1 MGNNLLGRIE
11 EWRRKLLDLTNRNQL
26 VSCKIGPR
34 AAVRL
39 EHPSPGPVW
48 SGLLGGADLT
58 FAWKRELVPDANES
72 GDDSNAPPQLSL
84 FGSKEEGPPP
94 VEPRITL
101 EQCLGSRALSP
112 NHLLTDLQDRAL
124 GNRLNRMSL
133 NARTALS
140 EQGVNVLFVAFGFLK
155 WFEAEHR
162 DEPRLSPLLLV
173 PVCLERIGATAP
185 WKLSLYEDE
194 ITPNFCL
201 QELMKRDFRL
211 ELPEA
216 DPQSLL
222 DDEQARERYESAIR
236 EAVRNES
243 GWEVLSDAVLGQF
256 SFQKLAMYDDYGRHA
271 TEIAEH
277 EHCRRIAGDDS
288 TPPPFAVAIPSPAK
302 FDAEVHP
309 SKLHTILPCDASQ
322 LEAILAIKSGA
333 SLVLDGPPGT
343 GKSQTIAN
351 VIAVYLGG

>member
-1 MGNNLLGRIE
+1 M
-11 EWRRKLLDLTNRNQL
+11 
-26 VSCKIGPR
+26 
-34 AAVRL
+34 
-39 EHPSPGPVW
+39 
-48 SGLLGGADLT
+48 T

-72 GDDSNAPPQLSL
+72 GDDNNAPPQLSL
-84 FGSKEEGPPP
+84 FASKGEGPPP

-101 EQCLGSRALSP
+101 EQCLESRALSA
-112 NHLLTDLQDRAL
+112 NHLLTDLQDRAF

-133 NARTALS
+133 NARTALP
-140 EQGVNVLFVAFGFLK
+140 EHGVNVLFVAFGFLK
-155 WFEAEHR
+155 WFEAEHS

-201 QELMKRDFRL
+201 RELMKRDFRL
-211 ELPEA
+211 ELPEV
-216 DPQSLL
+216 DPLALL
-222 DDEQARERYESAIR
+222 DDEQAREKYETAVR
-236 EAVRNES
+236 DAVRNES

-288 TPPPFAVAIPSPAK
+288 TPPPFALAIPSPAR

-309 SKLHTILPCDASQ
+309 SKLHTILPCDSRQ

-333 SLVLDGPPGT
+333 SLVLDGPPGA
-343 GKSQTIAN
+343 GKS
-351 VIAVYLGG
+351 